1 MLVFHPPECKGR
13 QPSELKFCI
22 PRHPDKRRQDK
33 KWHAIE
39 RIFKV
44 MNNLQHFSHCFA
56 SVAILERNG
65 MRLILLKSLRL
76 NFGAET

>member
-1 MLVFHPPECKGR
+1 MLVFHPPECKGH

-22 PRHPDKRRQDK
+22 PRHPDKRRK
-33 KWHAIE
+33 AIE

-44 MNNLQHFSHCFA
+44 MNNLQHFSRCFA